1 MPFCK
6 KVIQLKFGNLFSG
19 AILKSTH
26 THTHTH
32 IQKIET
38 EKKREKES
46 KIQER
51 YNKGPRN
58 NNLKVIKFGEI

>member
-26 THTHTH
+26 THTH

-46 KIQER
+46 KNTREF
-51 YNKGPRN
+51 NKGPRN